1 MKSFRTRT
9 LGFTMIEIMI
19 VMTII
24 GMIVAMGGAAYS
36 NAVRQGRDA
45 RRKVDLDQMR
55 SALELYRSNDPNGTY
70 PLDSFAPYA
79 NDPIYRQNNPPYLE
93 QAKISSYLQVPVDP
107 GTKKPYFFRSFVSGT
122 TPCWDPTTYCRDYT
136 IATRL
141 ETSTVTASCGG
152 IADNR
157 CYLPDGIT
165 KANCNYCV
173 GPLGQK

>member
-1 MKSFRTRT
+1 MKSVRKLT

-55 SALELYRSNDPNGTY
+55 SALELYRSNSPDGTY
-70 PLDSFAPYA
+70 PQDSFLGKDQAYKDV
-79 NDPIYRQNNPPYLE
+79 NQPYLE
-93 QAKISSYLQVPVDP
+93 QANISSYLQVPVDP
-107 GTKKPYFFRSFVSGT
+107 GTKKPYFFRSYVSGT
-122 TPCWDPTTYCRDYT
+122 TPCWNAGTYCRDYT
-136 IATRL
+136 LATRL
-141 ETSTVTASCGG
+141 ETSTVTATCGG
-152 IADNR
+152 LRDNR
-157 CYLPDGIT
+157 CYLPDGKT
-165 KANCNYCV
+165 EANCNYCV